1 VAFDPFDHDEGSV
14 GGLPRVVAFFL
25 GFAFTVFVA
34 GGCYSGWLFVANY
47 QELASR
53 RVTVTIPGAPPVVL
67 QAPDRLPNPI
77 QDAARRGPQ
86 IPSLPAF
93 PPPTIILP
101 EWQGTE
107 RINITLLGVDQRDDE
122 PLDGSR
128 ADTVMLLSIDPVSRT
143 AAMIS
148 FPRDLWV
155 SIPGYYNQRINV
167 AHSVGGPELLQRT
180 LDANFALKSKYFARV
195 SFRGFE
201 QIVDTVGGVIVD
213 VERPIKDDEYPTD
226 DYGYQRIYIPAGP
239 QVMDGRTALQYAR
252 SRHSEN
258 DFGRARRQQR
268 VLVSLRDR
276 AMQLNMLPKA
286 PTLIGLAQQ
295 TVSTNFSATELLAL
309 ARLASDIE
317 RDKIVNLVVD
327 TQYADPFKGSQGED
341 LLRPRT
347 PEIRRA
353 IERAL
358 AESVASRT
366 EGTRIEVLNGTSR
379 SNLATNV
386 GVMLREQGHQNVR
399 VGSADRMDV
408 AESSVIYYNGK
419 QEAARAIATEL
430 QLPLS
435 AVKSGAGD
443 SQLDIRVTLGRDYT
457 GS

>member
-1 VAFDPFDHDEGSV
+1 VAFDPFDHEDSPI
-14 GGLPRVVAFFL
+14 GGMPRAVAFFL
-25 GFAFTVFVA
+25 GFAFTIFVA
-34 GGCYSGWLFVANY
+34 GGFYSGWLFLANY
-47 QELASR
+47 QELANR
-53 RVTVTIPGAPPVVL
+53 RIAVAVPGGPPIVL
-67 QAPDRLPNPI
+67 PGPERLPNPI
-77 QDAARRGPQ
+77 QDIARRNPPLPNL
-86 IPSLPAF
+86 PSLPA
-93 PPPTIILP
+93 PTIILP

-128 ADTVMLLSIDPVSRT
+128 ADTVLLLSIDPVSRT

-239 QVMDGRTALQYAR
+239 QLMDGRTALQYAR

-268 VLVSLRDR
+268 ALVALRER

-317 RDKIVNLVVD
+317 RDKIVNLVID
-327 TQYADPFKGSQGED
+327 TQYADPFKGPQGED

-347 PEIRRA
+347 PDIRRA
-353 IERAL
+353 IERAQ

-366 EGTRIEVLNGTSR
+366 EGTRIEILNGTSR
-379 SNLATNV
+379 ANLATNV

-419 QEAARAIATEL
+419 LEGARAIATAL
-430 QLPLS
+430 DLPLS
-435 AVKSGAGD
+435 SVKSGAGD
-443 SQLDIRVTLGRDYT
+443 SQIDIRVTLGRNYT